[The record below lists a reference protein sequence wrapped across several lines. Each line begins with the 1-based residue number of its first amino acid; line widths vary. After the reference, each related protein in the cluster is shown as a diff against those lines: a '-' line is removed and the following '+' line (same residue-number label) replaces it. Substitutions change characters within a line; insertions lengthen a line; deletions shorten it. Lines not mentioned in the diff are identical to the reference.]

1 MHLPYFTVYFRA
13 CLFLLFL
20 SLNNSLVAQEEIQ
33 IVQFNNGD
41 EYLSN
46 SIDGSKIYRWNGINQ
61 QLEGIYSGLKSSPI
75 KIFFVESTQK
85 IISFDTSEVMVWS
98 LFNSVPEERFK
109 IPLEISKDLIAYF
122 NMDGNFNSLRK
133 KIELHNEVIYIGLG
147 SVLVNFPYR
156 KGTYA
161 IQHQFSSF
169 INELSYSEKG
179 KYILIEENVLPKR
192 IHFSNLENNELKLI
206 VEANGLSSAIN
217 PDGEFIV
224 MDYYGQKA
232 TVYLPN
238 LKKKRDLALTEYVG
252 YSKPYFLNKTILLVP
267 FADSSAYMIN
277 VENQFISYMS
287 LINGAG
293 LTSFKNGYLNTVDQT
308 TQEQSILLF
317 DQFVS
322 RRTGFTESVIMAS
335 IAKQAYSPEQL
346 KNKILTVND
355 QQVNLPDRL
364 SCLHQDPQ
372 KRTFI
377 GTINGSFGQL
387 VNGQFQMIDQISN
400 SVSSLLS
407 VDSLLFIGSIGRIVC
422 YDLKNKKFQQTH
434 RCHDGFV
441 KFLSTTKDG
450 RFLLSGGMD
459 GRLFLWDES
468 TQSLLDQFAVNEPIL
483 SIQLNE
489 DLSIQV
495 LTYKDSLIKIENPN
509 LLKKINSTELSV
521 QARLGHSSSIRSMS
535 LTKNGNFLA
544 SVDVDGVVKVWQT
557 VQMIPVHTL
566 QFDDGV
572 TKVQFIEDGS
582 TFFAFTGTSIMIIDT
597 YSGKLIRKKTLPSY
611 LTNFS
616 ILDVAAA
623 NNGRFFFITSVNSND
638 VWCYN
643 LTTNYFGWFSEG
655 AEPFSVKDIE
665 TIPGNDSL
673 FVTLGQ
679 KGIYTYS
686 ALNGDLIRKID
697 HPNNSNQ
704 NAYVNYTLSF
714 SPSGNLLLAYHND
727 SLSIYDFKRG
737 KLIRNL
743 KGTFG
748 FFHSDTSL
756 FVSGYFPDKK
766 THYYLINPLS
776 GKVHYETVLSPLD
789 YLTDEHAVDREH
801 SIAYLTRN
809 KEIQLI
815 NLKSGN
821 YFKLNSGLTSFKTK
835 AKFHPS
841 DKNNLIVI
849 QNKEIKIIN
858 RINGKKEN
866 EITLKGDD
874 LIYNKDLSK
883 YAVIRSS
890 DAKVYSSKNNELLY
904 TLKDV
909 RELIFTDHDRLIGFD
924 FLKGLKIFNEKDGS
938 IIYSN
943 GSYEENQDNVL
954 SYVYSAIDKEIVLI
968 QTKRN
973 NRSKTMSFEER
984 IDFQK
989 KNTYVLGVNIS
1000 TGKVNSKTAF
1010 VSEFTDLA
1018 MSSLGQ
1024 LAIRTGYHNIRLQS
1038 GNQSVDIDHKTWF
1051 ENMFFSE
1058 DGSYLFV
1065 TGSEGQIECFE
1076 TKSGKL
1082 LFLKQYH
1089 DKSINNISCHDS
1101 LLLTSGDDGKIILS
1115 RLNAGELIGTYLL
1128 FDKEDFVMI
1137 DAKNYYMGSHQGVGS
1152 ICFKKGNKY
1161 YPLEQFDAM
1170 KNRPDLVLQSFGE
1183 KDPDVLAA
1191 YAKAVEKRWR
1201 KLGVLGSTTKEDLS
1215 IPQLTILNKTRLPL
1229 ITEQASINFQL
1240 KGDSPDVPL
1249 KCLQVWINDVP
1260 IYGVTGLRA
1269 GIEGLKQS
1277 IVKIDLELQSGE
1289 NKIQFAYMNIHGM
1302 EGEKQTVYISYEPR
1316 LKIQKNLYL
1325 ITLGVSKYRD
1335 SLFNLYYAAKDAHD
1349 IGDLFLQNSS
1359 QIYDSVIHLSLTDA
1373 QLTRKNVLSLK
1384 STLLK
1389 AGRND
1394 AVIISFSGHGLLD
1407 DNFNYYLATSDIIFK
1422 DPATNGLP
1430 YEELESL
1437 LDGIAPLKKVLL
1449 IDACHSGEVEK
1460 EDILAKT
1467 DNENSKDTI
1476 RGGDTEYVGD
1486 ESSINASELS
1496 KELFNDL
1503 RRGTG
1508 ATIISASGGLEVA
1521 REGSQW
1527 GNGLFTYC
1535 LLNGLKRLKADLNK
1549 DGFIMLNE
1557 LQTYLQTEV
1566 VKLSEGM
1573 QKPTSRL
1580 ENLEMDW
1587 RVW

>member
-1 MHLPYFTVYFRA
+1 
-13 CLFLLFL
+13 
-20 SLNNSLVAQEEIQ
+20 VAQEEIQ
-33 IVQFNNGD
+33 IVQINNGD

-46 SIDGSKIYRWNGINQ
+46 STDGSKIYRWNGINQ
-61 QLEGIYSGLKSSPI
+61 QLEGVYSGLQSAPI

-85 IISFDTSEVMVWS
+85 IISFDTTEVMIWS
-98 LFNSVPEERFK
+98 LFNSVPEEKFK

-122 NMDGNFNSLRK
+122 KMDGDFNTLRK
-133 KIELHNEVIYIGLG
+133 KIELHNEVLYIGLG

-156 KGTYA
+156 KETYA

-169 INELSYSEKG
+169 INEVAYSEKG
-179 KYILIEENVLPKR
+179 KYVLIEENVLPKR
-192 IHFSNLENNELKLI
+192 IHCFNLETNELKLI
-206 VEANGLSSAIN
+206 AEANGLSSAIN
-217 PDGEFIV
+217 PEGEFII

-232 TVYLPN
+232 TIYLPN
-238 LKKKRDLALTEYVG
+238 LKKKRDVAITEYVG

-277 VENQFISYMS
+277 VENQFVSYMS

-293 LTSFKNGYLNTVDQT
+293 LTGFKNGYLVTIDQT
-308 TQEQSILLF
+308 SQEQSILLF

-322 RRTGFTESVIMAS
+322 RRTGFTENKITTSAS
-335 IAKQAYSPEQL
+335 KQTYSYEQL
-346 KNKILTVND
+346 KNKTLTVND
-355 QQVNLPDRL
+355 QHIQLPDRL

-372 KRTFI
+372 KRTFM

-387 VNGQFQMIDQISN
+387 VNGQFQLIDQISN
-400 SVSSLLS
+400 SVTSLLS

-441 KFLSTTKDG
+441 KFLSMTKDG

-468 TQSLLDQFAVNEPIL
+468 THSLLEQYSVNEPVL
-483 SIQLNE
+483 SIQLKD
-489 DLSIQV
+489 DLSIHL
-495 LTYKDSLIKIENPN
+495 LTLKDSLMKIENPN

-535 LTKNGNFLA
+535 LTKNGNYLA
-544 SVDVDGVVKVWQT
+544 SVDMDGVVKVWQT
-557 VQMIPVHTL
+557 DQMIPIHTL

-714 SPSGNLLLAYHND
+714 SPSGHLLLAYLND
-727 SLSIYDFKRG
+727 SISVYDFKKG

-743 KGTFG
+743 KGNFG
-748 FFHSDTSL
+748 FFHSDTAL

-766 THYYLINPLS
+766 THYYLVNPIS

-789 YLTDEHAVDREH
+789 YLTDDHAVDRER

-821 YFKLNSGLTSFKTK
+821 YFRLNSGLSSFKTK

-866 EITLKGDD
+866 EITLKGED
-874 LIYNKDLSK
+874 LIYNEDLSK

-890 DAKVYSSKNNELLY
+890 NAKVYASKNNELLY
-904 TLKDV
+904 TLKSV
-909 RELIFTDHDRLIGFD
+909 RELIFTNHDRLIGFD
-924 FLKGLKIFNEKDGS
+924 FLDGIKIFNEKDGS
-938 IIYSN
+938 ILYSA
-943 GSYEENQDNVL
+943 GSFEKKEDLIL
-954 SYVYSAIDKEIVLI
+954 SYLYSPIDREIIFI
-968 QTKRN
+968 QSKGN
-973 NRSKTMSFEER
+973 NRANTMSFQER
-984 IDFQK
+984 IDFKK
-989 KNTYVLGVNIS
+989 KNTYITGVNIS

-1010 VSEFTDLA
+1010 VSEFTDIA
-1018 MSSLGQ
+1018 VSSTGQ

-1038 GNQSVDIDHKTWF
+1038 GNQAVDLIHKIWF

-1058 DGSYLFV
+1058 DGNYFFV

-1115 RLNAGELIGTYLL
+1115 RLHDGELIGTYLL
-1128 FDKEDFVMI
+1128 FDDEDFVMI

-1183 KDPDVLAA
+1183 KDPAILAA
-1191 YAKAVEKRWR
+1191 YAKAVEKRWK
-1201 KLGVLGSTTKEDLS
+1201 KLGVSGSTTKEDLS

-1229 ITEQASINFQL
+1229 ITEQATINIQL
-1240 KGDSPDVPL
+1240 KGDSRDVPL

-1260 IYGVTGLRA
+1260 IYGVTGLRS

-1277 IVKIDLELQSGE
+1277 EVKIDLELQSGE
-1289 NKIQFAYMNIHGM
+1289 NKIQFAYMNTHGV
-1302 EGEKQTVYISYEPR
+1302 EGEKQTIYISYEPR
-1316 LKIQKNLYL
+1316 QKIQKNLYL

-1335 SLFNLYYAAKDAHD
+1335 SLFNLLYATKDAHD
-1349 IGDLFLQNSS
+1349 IGDLFLQNSAMV
-1359 QIYDSVIHLSLTDA
+1359 YDSVIHRSLTDD
-1373 QLTRKNVLSLK
+1373 QLTRKNVLNLK
-1384 STLLK
+1384 STLMK

-1407 DNFNYYLATSDIIFK
+1407 ENFNYYLATSDIVFN
-1422 DPATNGLP
+1422 DPAINGLP

-1467 DNENSKDTI
+1467 DNENTKDTF
-1476 RGGDTEYVGD
+1476 RGGETEYVSD

-1508 ATIISASGGLEVA
+1508 ATVISASGGLELA

-1527 GNGLFTYC
+1527 NNGLFTYC
-1535 LLNGLKRLKADLNK
+1535 LLSGLNGLKADLNE
-1549 DGFIMLNE
+1549 DGMVMLNE
-1557 LQTYLQTEV
+1557 LQSYLQTEV
-1566 VKLSEGM
+1566 VKLSDGQ